1 MPPSPRMVFTI
12 SSTKPAA
19 WGLELAPTN
28 DHSSSASR
36 AESSDPAFKMRSVSY
51 THLASLLE
59 VEHMPER
66 CAALI
71 DELVSIRKSKGWSQ
85 QDLSDA
91 CGLKQSV
98 IARLESKKNTPTL
111 STVYKITDALGVA
124 LTISTIDA

>member
-1 MPPSPRMVFTI
+1 
-12 SSTKPAA
+12 
-19 WGLELAPTN
+19 
-28 DHSSSASR
+28 
-36 AESSDPAFKMRSVSY
+36 
-51 THLASLLE
+51 
-59 VEHMPER
+59 MPER